1 MTDILLQQKKRFSE
15 NDKSCRKFVIVF
27 IYHSAYSLTSRDDE
41 SDFEGLQSLMSK
53 SWTDSS

>member
-27 IYHSAYSLTSRDDE
+27 IYRSAYSLTSREDE
-41 SDFEGLQSLMSK
+41 SDLTGSK
-53 SWTDSS
+53 T